1 MTANTVDT
9 LSLDYL
15 IELGDTGHGRRRNL
29 ILAPRGLRWCS
40 QCRRPVDIALFSAH
54 SRSGEL
60 RSRCRPCLAAEQRVK
75 MAVRRGRELPEIE
88 APPLHPPHARPV
100 RDPIPWRAPAAPL
113 ACGCGPVAHCDDAAD
128 MLRAANGLTARAM
141 AAPWSEAAGLTAR
154 WRLVWQQ
161 YVQHRGDMCPPW
173 DRDLWRVDPP
183 TPIEPVASV
192 PNGCVVRYCQACA
205 AAIDGDGLKPNEYRA
220 RVYCSIRCLNTVNS
234 ARASAAR
241 AITEEV
247 RSA

>member
-1 MTANTVDT
+1 MTAHTADT

-29 ILAPRGLRWCS
+29 ILAPRGLRWCTL
-40 QCRRPVDIALFSAH
+40 CRRPVELALFPV
-54 SRSGEL
+54 RGRTGEL

-75 MAVRRGRELPEIE
+75 VAAARRGRELPEIE
-88 APPLHPPHARPV
+88 APMHPPHARPV

-192 PNGCVVRYCQACA
+192 PNGCVVRYCQACG

-220 RVYCSIRCLNTVNS
+220 RVYCSVGCVNRTNA

-241 AITEEV
+241 DTGQGVA
-247 RSA
+247 